1 MDFILENKTE
11 VIKDILAIK
20 RIINKE
26 FPELSKYMGE
36 MHINISYKDGY
47 EISTKNL
54 RDYFNSLNEL
64 MEHYAL
70 SH

>member
-1 MDFILENKTE
+1 MDLILENKTD
-11 VIKDILAIK
+11 VIKDILAIN
-20 RIINKE
+20 RIINNE

-36 MHINISYKDGY
+36 MHINISYDEY

-54 RDYFNSLNEL
+54 RDYFDSLNEL